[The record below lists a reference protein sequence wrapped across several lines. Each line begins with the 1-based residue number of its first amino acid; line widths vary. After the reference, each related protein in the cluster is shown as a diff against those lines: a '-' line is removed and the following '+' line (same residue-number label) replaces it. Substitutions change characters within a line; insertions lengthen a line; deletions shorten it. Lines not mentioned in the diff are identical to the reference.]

1 MVGAGDKDQQTP
13 TTSLK
18 YKAGET
24 MMDEKLTPVHQSSVC
39 DDLGLRGVC
48 HTRPGSINC
57 LLRSVANHMIQVL
70 SSYLCPSCQLTTQF
84 KGKVVLGLLPAALIC
99 T

>member
-24 MMDEKLTPVHQSSVC
+24 MMDEKLTPVHQPSVC
-39 DDLGLRGVC
+39 DDLGLRGV
-48 HTRPGSINC
+48 
-57 LLRSVANHMIQVL
+57 
-70 SSYLCPSCQLTTQF
+70 
-84 KGKVVLGLLPAALIC
+84 
-99 T
+99 